1 MLLKTPY
8 KSVNK
13 NLMLTKTGEL
23 WAYYRVAPEN
33 INSGDSTKRE
43 KNKVKFRNF
52 MEQLE
57 KYKDFHLEMYPRQ
70 MELEKRNEELEKD
83 FHPKTKNIGKYYNDE
98 TVRILKKE
106 LGLIT
111 KNSFILGVKLKDNLL
126 TNADD
131 AKTVLRNSLTAVTD
145 SLVNALGLSREI
157 TEEFYDRFIDLEK
170 ELYQLVVSIA
180 GTRLTEA
187 ELVYVNR
194 YNFIRDVAHDI
205 DEEAEKQGVVNVTDS
220 IIDPSTPGYLQ
231 LQTAE
236 GTRWISFVV
245 VDKLGLD
252 MNYSHLFERAQ
263 NLPFSVELHIK
274 GQFQNKDA
282 VIRKTAMVKT
292 RMKQMHKEQRKVG
305 EDAEDSVLNSRYVL
319 NRLQN
324 QLNGG
329 NQKFIH
335 WVASFVVTGK
345 SKEEC
350 QRRVKQTERILKNKK
365 ITVVRPLADQLQL
378 FYKFLHGQPLMFE
391 KNWIQKTT
399 CVGFAENLFAV
410 SQQLGNNVGF
420 YIGRINKFKNN
431 TSLKESIAS
440 SRDIVLFHPFIA
452 NKGIDGAVTDSPHIS
467 ITGETGKGKSFL
479 VKLLLVYLSML
490 NINTLYIDP
499 KSEIE
504 VWFKKVT
511 KNVEIRKKYPMFV
524 QLLESFEYAK
534 LDANNP
540 ENHGVLD
547 PIMMLEGADAKDT
560 AQSIVEQIYN
570 MDSKD
575 DVKKV
580 FLESLTEIIERRS
593 KGEKVGFMHVIDMLR
608 YHTEKN
614 IKDAGELLYQQIQNS
629 VLQLNFSYGDIDG
642 LNLNGKVNILGI
654 EGLDLPDSKTDSR
667 DYTDAEKKSLA
678 IMIPLAKFCEKFG
691 SKDKNQETVEIFDEG
706 WMLTSARA
714 GKKLVKSMRRV
725 GRSYNN
731 ALVLVTQS
739 VGDVNTE
746 DDNGNFGVNFAFDEP
761 SETDDILSFL
771 NMENSEANIG
781 LISNM
786 IKGECLFKDIYG
798 RTGKLA
804 VDCLFEE
811 WKEAFKTVKTNNSA
825 KAEKLFA

>member
-8 KSVNK
+8 KSINK
-13 NLMLTKTGEL
+13 NLMLTKSGEL
-23 WAYYRVAPEN
+23 WAYYRIAPEN
-33 INSGDSTKRE
+33 INNGDSKRRE

-52 MEQLE
+52 LEQLE

-70 MELEKRNEELEKD
+70 MELDKRNKELEKD
-83 FHPKTKNIGKYYNDE
+83 FHSTTKNIGKYYNEE
-98 TVRILKKE
+98 TLRILKKE

-111 KNSFILGVKLKDNLL
+111 KSSFVLGVKLKDNLL

-131 AKTVLRNSLTAVTD
+131 AKTVLRNSITSVTD
-145 SLVNALGLSREI
+145 SLMNVLGLSREV
-157 TEEFYDRFIDLEK
+157 TEEFYEKFLDIEK
-170 ELYQLVVSIA
+170 ELYQLVISIS
-180 GTRLTEA
+180 GSRLTEE
-187 ELVYVNR
+187 ELVYINR
-194 YNFIRDVAHDI
+194 YNFVRDVSHSI
-205 DEEAEKQGVVNVTDS
+205 DEETEKQGVVNITDA
-220 IIDPSTPGYLQ
+220 IIDPSTPGYLKIE
-231 LQTAE
+231 TSG

-252 MNYSHLFERAQ
+252 MNYSHLYEKAQ
-263 NLPFSVELHIK
+263 NLPFPVELHIK

-292 RMKQMHKEQRKVG
+292 RMKQMHREQHKVG
-305 EDAEDSVLNSRYVL
+305 EEAEDSVLNSRFVL

-335 WVASFVVTGK
+335 WVSSFVVTGK

-350 QRRVKQTERILKNKK
+350 HRRVKQTERIFKNRK

-378 FYKFLHGQPLMFE
+378 FYKFLPGQPLMFE

-420 YIGRINKFKNN
+420 YIGRINKYKNN
-431 TSLKESIAS
+431 LTLKDSIAS

-452 NKGIDGAVTDSPHIS
+452 NKGIEGAVTDSPHIS

-479 VKLLLVYLSML
+479 VKLLLIYLSML
-490 NINTLYIDP
+490 NINALYIDP

-504 VWFKKVT
+504 VWFKKVV
-511 KNVEIRKKYPMFV
+511 KNVELQKKYPLFV
-524 QLLESFEYAK
+524 QLLESILYAK
-534 LDANNP
+534 LDANDP
-540 ENHGVLD
+540 KNHGVLD
-547 PIMMLEGADAKDT
+547 PIVMLEGTDAKDT
-560 AQSIVEQIYN
+560 AQSIIEQIYN
-570 MDSKD
+570 MDNKD

-580 FLESLTEIIERRS
+580 FLESLTEIIEKRS
-593 KGEKVGFMHVIDMLR
+593 KGEKVGFMNVIDMLR
-608 YHTEKN
+608 EHADKN
-614 IKDAGELLYQQIQNS
+614 IKDAGDLLFQQIQNS
-629 VLQLNFSYGDIDG
+629 VLQLNFSYGETDG
-642 LNLNGKVNILGI
+642 LNLNGKVNVLGI
-654 EGLDLPDSKTDSR
+654 EGLDLPDAKTDPRYYS
-667 DYTDAEKKSLA
+667 DAEKKSLA

-761 SETDDILSFL
+761 SETEDILDFL
-771 NMENSEANIG
+771 NMENSEANKE

-811 WKEAFKTVKTNNSA
+811 WKEAFKTVTTNNSA
-825 KAEKLFA
+825 KAEKLFS